1 MLRTTPPREGMGVEE
16 NCFVRRIEALSF
28 AKTNLDTGRWASGVR
43 AMERN
48 VPRTR
53 SVRRPARGA
62 QDPHQP
68 HAREPGAPT
77 AARPAPPPIEATAIR
92 PPRSPPL
99 GSILVGDEYWRQ
111 TP

>member
-48 VPRTR
+48 VPHSPCSCLSPIFIPDQDRP
-53 SVRRPARGA
+53 RRPALLTLLFLY
-62 QDPHQP
+62 
-68 HAREPGAPT
+68 T
-77 AARPAPPPIEATAIR
+77 AASYR
-92 PPRSPPL
+92 
-99 GSILVGDEYWRQ
+99 
-111 TP
+111 

>member
-28 AKTNLDTGRWASGVR
+28 AKTNLDSGRWASGVR

-48 VPRTR
+48 VPRY
-53 SVRRPARGA
+53 S
-62 QDPHQP
+62 
-68 HAREPGAPT
+68 
-77 AARPAPPPIEATAIR
+77 
-92 PPRSPPL
+92 
-99 GSILVGDEYWRQ
+99 